1 MDSQK
6 QPIEHS
12 GSSDCSTAIT
22 HSKVDVLLRGDHPHS
37 GKVGWIP
44 LQNGEPETINM
55 LGRLMAKV
63 EFPDGSGCYAELRH
77 LSRI

>member
-1 MDSQK
+1 MDSEK
-6 QPIEHS
+6 RPIEHS
-12 GSSDCSTAIT
+12 GSSDCSPAVT

-44 LQNGEPETINM
+44 LRNGEPETINM
-55 LGRLMAKV
+55 LGRLMAKI